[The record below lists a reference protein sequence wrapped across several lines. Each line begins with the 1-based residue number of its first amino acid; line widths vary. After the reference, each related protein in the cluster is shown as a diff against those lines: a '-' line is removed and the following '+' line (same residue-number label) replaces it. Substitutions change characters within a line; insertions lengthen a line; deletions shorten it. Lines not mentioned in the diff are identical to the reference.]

1 MNWSVYSAFVGNSW
15 RAARLGCELR
25 RRRPRH
31 DSRRLARQPER
42 QRGRRG
48 SHGRRGPPPPEAP
61 WGRRHRRLRQ
71 HRREAGSIGRWAYPT
86 SKAALIHLTRCQ
98 AADLARDNIRVNSVS
113 PAWTW
118 SKPLRE
124 AANDDRALAQRFAAD
139 LHILQ
144 RFADPAEVAE
154 AVVFLCSEHASF
166 ITGCDLACDGGNSVL
181 GPEGL
186 RSPLV
191 ELRRAARESGSD

>member
-1 MNWSVYSAFVGNSW
+1 MVSEAYPH
-15 RAARLGCELR
+15 LK
-25 RRRPRH
+25 
-31 DSRRLARQPER
+31 
-42 QRGRRG
+42 RRG
-48 SHGRRGPPPPEAP
+48 GGAVVNF
-61 WGRRHRRLRQ
+61 
-71 HRREAGSIGRWAYPT
+71 GSIGGKRARVGRWAYPT

-98 AADLARDNIRVNSVS
+98 AADLARDNIRVNSIS

-124 AANDDRALAQRFAAD
+124 AANDDRQLAQQFAAD

-144 RFADPAEVAE
+144 RFAEPAEVAE

-166 ITGCDLACDGGNSVL
+166 ITGCDLACDGGNSAL

-191 ELRRAARESGSD
+191 ELRQASPLADGRD